1 MFTGYSVLRPD
12 AGDATPVITNVVVWG
27 ASVTDNIFRNVGIT
41 ADFGGYYRRLN
52 VDDVRVRASAYS
64 FMFGPT
70 VTIRNRRQITPV
82 SHALSGLAWVSA
94 FGKIGAGAN
103 VDETA
108 HGFVGAVGGGT
119 DMMLNRSFAIRVI
132 EFDYLPAHHD
142 RTGTLHN
149 VRWRSGIVVSFGN

>member
-1 MFTGYSVLRPD
+1 M
-12 AGDATPVITNVVVWG
+12 
-27 ASVTDNIFRNVGIT
+27 
-41 ADFGGYYRRLN
+41 N

-70 VTIRNRRQITPV
+70 VTIRNRRQVTPFF
-82 SHALSGLAWVSA
+82 HALGGLAWVSA
-94 FGKIGAGAN
+94 AGKDFDGAI

-108 HGFVGAVGGGT
+108 HGFVGAVGGGM
-119 DMMLNRSFAIRVI
+119 DIALNSTIAVRVI

-142 RTGTLHN
+142 QTGILHN